1 MISKGMA
8 IPGSGAGF
16 RPQGQDHN
24 FAQDFRESY
33 NISVPIIDDAA
44 IDYFSKDYSGNG
56 KTKWPNL
63 KLLPPGWKTV
73 VSEAVDIF

>member
-44 IDYFSKDYSGNG
+44 N
-56 KTKWPNL
+56 
-63 KLLPPGWKTV
+63 
-73 VSEAVDIF
+73 

>member
-33 NISVPIIDDAA
+33 NISVPIIYDAA

-63 KLLPPGWKTV
+63 KLLPLGWKTV
-73 VSEAVDIF
+73 VSEAVEIF